1 MNIEKV
7 INSLKS
13 NGFTEYEAKI
23 YLSLLKESPANGN
36 MIANSSGVP
45 GPKVY
50 EALRKMQEKG
60 YVFLAASGEKKSS
73 KRYTPLPY
81 KDLLQSLE
89 EDFSENITV
98 LSTTLEDIS
107 KKSNQ
112 DWTELFHIEGYNT
125 SMEVMRNGIENAS
138 SEIMISCWSEEL
150 EQLFPHLSHAHE
162 RGVKIVSMIFDRT
175 QKGIP
180 WRNFYHNDSLEDAL
194 NQRHSGE
201 LNIVIDQQKVIVFDA
216 NHEQPNAVVSS
227 HKAMVATTRKYIRH
241 DIYVNR
247 IMNDIKEPLVDLYGN
262 KFERLIDDF

>member
-23 YLSLLKESPANGN
+23 YLSLLKESPSNGN

-50 EALRKMQEKG
+50 ESLRKMQEKG
-60 YVFLAASGEKKSS
+60 YIFLVASGEKKSS

-89 EDFSENITV
+89 KDFSEN
-98 LSTTLEDIS
+98 LSLLDTTLEDIS
-107 KKSNQ
+107 KKSRH
-112 DWTELFHIEGYNT
+112 DWTELFHIEGYTT
-125 SMEVMRNGIENAS
+125 SMDVVKSEIGNAS
-138 SEIMISCWSEEL
+138 SEVLISCWSEEL
-150 EQLFPHLSHAHE
+150 GQLFPHLSLAHE
-162 RGVKIVSMIFDRT
+162 RGVKIVSLIFDKT
-175 QKGIP
+175 QKKIP
-180 WRNFYHNDSLEDAL
+180 WRNFHHNDHLEEAL
-194 NQRHSGE
+194 TQRHSGE
-201 LNIVIDQQKVIVFDA
+201 LNIVIDQSKVIVFDA
-216 NHEQPNAVVSS
+216 NDKQPNAVVSS

-247 IMNDIKEPLVDLYGN
+247 IMNDMKEPLVELYGQ
-262 KFERLIDDF
+262 KFEGLIDDF

>member
-23 YLSLLKESPANGN
+23 YISLLKESPANGN

-50 EALRKMQEKG
+50 ESLRKMQEKG
-60 YVFLAASGEKKSS
+60 YIFLVASGEKNSS

-89 EDFSENITV
+89 KDFSENISL

-107 KKSNQ
+107 QKNIH
-112 DWTELFHIEGYNT
+112 DWTELFHIEGYKT
-125 SMEVMRNGIENAS
+125 SIEVMRNEIENAS
-138 SEIMISCWSEEL
+138 SEILVSCWSEEL
-150 EQLFPHLSHAHE
+150 NQLYPYLSLAHK
-162 RGVKIVSMIFDRT
+162 RGVKIVSMIFDKT
-175 QKGIP
+175 QMDIP
-180 WRNFYHNDSLEDAL
+180 WRNFYHNDHLEDAL
-194 NQRHSGE
+194 TQRHSGE
-201 LNIVIDQQKVIVFDA
+201 LNIVIDQKKVIVFDA

-247 IMNDIKEPLVDLYGN
+247 IMNDIKEPLVDLYGE